1 MYHTHKT
8 THLISEI
15 SIKRIRKNITNNT
28 KHVAPQK
35 KTILYQIV
43 TCKKFYKVP
52 YICVAEGKRANVLS
66 FVQDINLILRT
77 RSFEE
82 QSFFYTY
89 LYKVV

>member
-15 SIKRIRKNITNNT
+15 SKKRIRKKYNKQHETRCST
-28 KHVAPQK
+28 K

-52 YICVAEGKRANVLS
+52 YICVAEGKKANVLS

-82 QSFFYTY
+82 QSFF
-89 LYKVV
+89 LYISI